1 MAAVKR
7 TYPLYSDTERR
18 RHEAFAL
25 MMHFAART
33 GLTAE
38 RPVARYLWTDA
49 FAVCNLLGISRA
61 TGDLRCKE
69 LALQLIDRVHHKLGR
84 HRVDDPR
91 SGYISG
97 LSDEEGELHPTIGG
111 LRIGKLLAERRA
123 GEHFDPDL
131 EWDRD
136 GQYFHYL
143 TKWML
148 ALDQAARATHQPRFN
163 LWARELAGTAHRAFR
178 THPRG
183 GKPGVIWKMSIDLSR
198 PLVAAM
204 GQHDPLD
211 GYVTTAQLRA
221 TAWALAP
228 RAEGP
233 ALDDELASYQAML
246 SPEDWTTADPLGL
259 GGMLVDATRLAQL
272 VRREAL
278 PDLDVIAALLEA
290 SLRGLEHHARHG
302 SFKQEPLQRLAFREL
317 GLAIGLSALDLLDFE
332 LQAAPQHFSDS
343 SHLRSLLSAL
353 RPFEALGA
361 ELGEFWAEPANQH
374 GRRWTEHLDINEV
387 MLATSLVPE
396 GFLMLP
402 TLL

>member
-7 TYPLYSDTERR
+7 TYPLFSNTERR

-38 RPVARYLWTDA
+38 RTSARYLWTDA

-69 LALQLIDRVHHKLGR
+69 LALQLVDRVHHKLAR
-84 HRVDDPR
+84 HRPDDPR

-97 LSDEEGELHPTIGG
+97 LSDEEGELHPTKGG
-111 LRIGKLLAERRA
+111 LRIGKTLPERRA
-123 GEHFDPDL
+123 GEHFDSNL

-148 ALDQAARATHQPRFN
+148 ALDQAARATHQPRLN
-163 LWARELAGTAHRAFR
+163 LWARELAETAHRAFR
-178 THPRG
+178 THPKG

-211 GYVTTAQLRA
+211 GYVTTAQLRV
-221 TAWALAP
+221 TAWTLAP
-228 RAEGP
+228 RREGP
-233 ALDDELASYQAML
+233 ALDDELASYQEML

-290 SLRGLEHHARHG
+290 SLRGLEHYARHG
-302 SFKQEPLQRLAFREL
+302 SFKQAPLQRLAFREL

-353 RPFEALGA
+353 RPFETLGF
-361 ELGEFWAEPANQH
+361 ELAEFWAEPMNQH

-402 TLL
+402 PLL

>member
-233 ALDDELASYQAML
+233 ALDDELASYREML

-290 SLRGLEHHARHG
+290 SLRGLEHYARHG

>member
-290 SLRGLEHHARHG
+290 SLRGLEHYARHG

>member
-7 TYPLYSDTERR
+7 AHPLYSDTERR

-38 RPVARYLWTDA
+38 RPLTRYLWTDA
-49 FAVCNLLGISRA
+49 FAVCNFLGISRV

-69 LALQLIDRVHHKLGR
+69 LALQLIERVHQKLGR
-84 HRVDDPR
+84 HRADDSR

-97 LSDEEGELHPTIGG
+97 LSEEEGALHPTKGG
-111 LRIGKLLAERRA
+111 LRIGKSLPERRV
-123 GEHFDPDL
+123 GEHYDRDL

-148 ALDQAARATHQPRFN
+148 ALDQAARSTHQPRFN
-163 LWARELAGTAHRAFR
+163 LWARELAETAHRAFR
-178 THPRG
+178 SHPAG
-183 GKPGVIWKMSIDLSR
+183 GKPGMIWKMSIDLSR

-221 TAWALAP
+221 TALALAP

-233 ALDDELASYQAML
+233 SLADESESYQQML

-290 SLRGLEHHARHG
+290 SLRGLEHYARHG
-302 SFKQEPLQRLAFREL
+302 SYKQAPAQRLAFREL
-317 GLAIGLSALDLLDFE
+317 GLSIGLSALDLLDFE
-332 LQAAPQHFSDS
+332 LQAAPENFSDS
-343 SHLRSLLSAL
+343 SHLRALLAGL
-353 RPFEALGA
+353 RPFEEMGA
-361 ELGEFWAEPANQH
+361 ELTEFWVEPSNQH

-387 MLATSLVPE
+387 MLATSLVPD
-396 GFLMLP
+396 GYLMLP
-402 TLL
+402 PLL